1 MGVFQNNLMGAAAA
15 AASAG
20 GADFYDHQIANSVRL
35 YRGGANSGSKL
46 TRTPGS
52 TGTSRRIYTLSTW
65 IKRGGSGELGQLMT
79 AQESSSTNYVD
90 ELVLRPSGE
99 NEALAFYG
107 KGGNAGGASLKTNAS
122 LRDHSAWYHIMVAV
136 DTTQGTDTN
145 RVKIYLNGEL
155 QTLASTTY
163 PAQNYDGGWGNNREM
178 AIGWGTGANNGYPY
192 DGLMAET
199 IYIDGTAQAV
209 TDLGES
215 KNGVWIPKDPSGLT
229 FGDNGFWLKYESS
242 SDLGNDSSGN
252 NNDFSVTNI
261 SAHDQMLDSP
271 TFNSSSN
278 GGNFCTYNPLNA
290 GSYATLSEGNLKA
303 LGNTSSDIAMPSGTF
318 AMTSGKWYFERLI
331 ANESSGYPYL
341 GLAAIGN
348 VAYNT
353 NTGGDIWAM
362 RFAPAAGT
370 VAANGT
376 AANVAGFGTI
386 TATSTG
392 LATATTGDIIGF
404 HLDLDNRKCWITK
417 NGAFVN
423 SGDPSAGTNPQWSWT
438 ATPNNP
444 ISFIDQIYNGTGSIL
459 NAGQDGTFAGEK
471 TAQGNSDDTGYGNF
485 YYAPDT
491 GFLAMCSG
499 NLPLADEINPSETD
513 DDYPQKVVTALA
525 YTGDGNTTRSFDI
538 GFKPNLSWV
547 KQRSHT
553 YQHILYDTNRT
564 YATLKALSPDG
575 NWAEGGGGDNSG
587 NGYLSSS
594 DSSGFSVNRGTN
606 TSAGTSLTNTS
617 STTYAS
623 WHWKEGADY
632 GLDIVTY
639 TGTLTGSG
647 VVNISHSLGAIPECI
662 WHMSRGQ
669 TGGGCIR
676 HQGLT
681 SANYII
687 SNNNT
692 MSGSSGDGWGK
703 SAQGDK
709 SGNGNMTALGTSSTF
724 TTNYTGLLNEN
735 GNTYVAYVWRGI
747 EGLSKFGSY
756 EGNGS
761 GTDGPFIHT
770 GFKPALVIIK
780 NADSNASFFL
790 QDNARDLYN
799 PTYHVL
805 KPNVGNAEDAYTD
818 GTDYNDFLS
827 NGFKVARGGD
837 AANFNTNDK
846 TYIYMAWAHNPFKYA
861 TAR

>member
-15 AASAG
+15 AAAG
-20 GADFYDHQIANSVRL
+20 GGGTTIYDYQIANSVRL
-35 YRGGANSGSKL
+35 NGSDQYFNRTASSGSTNSDKKAISVWYKRAG
-46 TRTPGS
+46 T
-52 TGTSRRIYTLSTW
+52 TGNTGATYIMSCQQDRLAALFVNDGDTADNFGYFTDNGGQNGKGKFLQRDFNAWYHLVFLYDATLSTGVDRVKVY
-65 IKRGGSGELGQLMT
+65 INGVHYTT
-79 AQESSSTNYVD
+79 A
-90 ELVLRPSGE
+90 
-99 NEALAFYG
+99 
-107 KGGNAGGASLKTNAS
+107 
-122 LRDHSAWYHIMVAV
+122 
-136 DTTQGTDTN
+136 DTTFWNID
-145 RVKIYLNGEL
+145 
-155 QTLASTTY
+155 
-163 PAQNYDGGWGNNREM
+163 
-178 AIGWGTGANNGYPY
+178 NNGYPGSGTQIGFGMQNNDNNIGRY
-192 DGLMAET
+192 QYNGSGYFNGYLADFIM
-199 IYIDGTAQAV
+199 IDGGTV
-209 TDLGES
+209 PSISDFGETV
-215 KNGVWIPKDPSGLT
+215 NGVWVPKDPSGLT
-229 FGDNGFWLKYESS
+229 FGTNGFWLKFESG

-252 NNDFSVTNI
+252 NNDWTANNF

-278 GGNFCTYNPLNA
+278 GGNF
-290 GSYATLSEGNLKA
+290 ATLGPLWKTPDMTFSEGNLKWTCSTNQRGA
-303 LGNTSSDIAMPSGTF
+303 MSNWSIPLEGKYYFEYVPLSWGNSSGDDMWLGLNVSTVDFTASRGGKATCYGYG
-318 AMTSGKWYFERLI
+318 ANSGKKI
-331 ANESSGYPYL
+331 DGD
-341 GLAAIGN
+341 
-348 VAYNT
+348 NT
-353 NTGGDIWAM
+353 EDSYGASW
-362 RFAPAAGT
+362 GT
-370 VAANGT
+370 N
-376 AANVAGFGTI
+376 
-386 TATSTG
+386 
-392 LATATTGDIIGF
+392 DIIGVAVDRVNDTIQF
-404 HLDLDNRKCWITK
+404 SK
-417 NGAFVN
+417 NGSFQGSAFAIPATADLFPWVG
-423 SGDPSAGTNPQWSWT
+423 SGGGSSSASGVFN
-438 ATPNNP
+438 
-444 ISFIDQIYNGTGSIL
+444 F
-459 NAGQDGTFAGEK
+459 GQDGTFAGAK

-485 YYAPDT
+485 YYDPPT
-491 GFLAMCSG
+491 GFLALCSG
-499 NLPLADEINPSETD
+499 NLPVAAAVDPAQTD

-669 TGGGCIR
+669 TGGGAIR
-676 HQGLT
+676 HQNLT
-681 SANYII
+681 SANYIM

-692 MSGSSGDGWGK
+692 MSGSSGDGWGT